1 MAGKSATSQLSLSK
15 MALRIGAMTQTNLL
29 LGQTLHFSG
38 NPMTTSWEDAVQIDS
53 DGGVLIKADK
63 IIAVGAAAA
72 LRSAH
77 PEACVH
83 DYGDALL
90 CPGFVDAH
98 VHYPQT
104 AIIASWGK
112 RLIDWLNSYTFPE
125 ELRLADP
132 DYAAQIAGRYLDL
145 TLDHGTTTVCSFA
158 TVAPHS
164 VDAIFTAAVQRGQ
177 RIVAGKTCMDRSAP
191 EGLRDSAQSAYDDS
205 KTLIERWHDKGRARY
220 AITPRFTPTS
230 TPDQLAA
237 LGALWAEHPD
247 CLMQTHLSEQLDEIA
262 WVRDLVPRARDYLD
276 TYEEHG
282 LIGERALF
290 GHAIHLEPRE
300 IDRLAE
306 TGAAVVHCPTSN
318 TFIGSGL
325 FDMAKIAA
333 RHIPIGLATDTGG
346 GSSFSMLRTM
356 AAAYEIGQLRGTPL
370 HAAQLIWLATAGSAR
385 SLHLQD
391 KIGSLTP
398 GLEADITILDLAST
412 PAIEQRST
420 NANSVWDMLFA
431 TIMMGD
437 DRAVKTVWVNGR
449 ERH

>member
-1 MAGKSATSQLSLSK
+1 